1 MFGVRSENGYT
12 EILEG
17 IRVKT
22 LNYGSESLM
31 SEFLLRKDAQ
41 LPEHAHLHEQCGYL
55 VSGHIVLHVDGL
67 SRDILPG
74 DSWNISSNVK
84 HRADII
90 EDSVAL
96 EIFSPLREDYKK
108 FAHAPDIV

>member
-22 LNYGSESLM
+22 LNYGSETLM
-31 SEFLLRKDAQ
+31 SEFLLKKDAR
-41 LPEHAHLHEQCGYL
+41 LPEHAHIHEQCGYL
-55 VSGHIVLHVDGL
+55 VSGHIVLHTHGI
-67 SRDILPG
+67 SREIRPG
-74 DSWNISSNVK
+74 DSWNIPSNVK

-96 EIFSPLREDYKK
+96 EVFSPVREDYMK
-108 FAHAPDIV
+108 FAHTPDII